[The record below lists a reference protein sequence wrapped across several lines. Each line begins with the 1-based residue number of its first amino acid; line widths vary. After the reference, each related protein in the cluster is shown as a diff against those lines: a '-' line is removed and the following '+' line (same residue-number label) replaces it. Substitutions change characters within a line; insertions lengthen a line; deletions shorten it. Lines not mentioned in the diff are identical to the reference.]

1 MRSMLKLLASLL
13 LLALPAAAQTSF
25 AERWRKRVAAF
36 TAENATL
43 QPDARRVVLLGSS
56 SMQGWE
62 SNDRVRRF
70 LPAIAPRVLNRGISG
85 DGIGIQVPGPSGLR
99 NRLQSSAYGCRPSHV
114 FVLNGRNSLGHGV
127 EKVAE
132 AYEALVVELRER
144 LPDVVVC
151 VVTCAPVNHGYAK
164 KKDAVLALNAELR
177 AIAKRH
183 GCWLIDLHPK
193 LVGPD
198 GLMKRALTRDGLH
211 FKDEGYRLLGEAI
224 QRVVRQSEA
233 KASGGISGS
242 LER

>member
-1 MRSMLKLLASLL
+1 MLKLLASLL

-25 AERWRKRVAAF
+25 AERWRQRVAAF
-36 TAENATL
+36 AAENATL
-43 QPDARRVVLLGSS
+43 QPGERRVVLLGSS

-62 SNDRVRRF
+62 SKGRVRRF
-70 LPAIAPRVLNRGISG
+70 LPTIAARVLNRGISG
-85 DGIGIQVPGPSGLR
+85 DGIGIRVPGPSGLR
-99 NRLQSSAYGCRPSHV
+99 NRLQNSVYGCRPSHV
-114 FVLNGRNSLGHGV
+114 FLLNGRNSLGHGV

-144 LPDVVVC
+144 LPSDAVVC
-151 VVTCAPVNHGYAK
+151 VITCAPVSKGYAK

-198 GLMKRALTRDGLH
+198 GLMKRELTPDGLH

-224 QRVVRQSEA
+224 ERVVRQSEAQA
-233 KASGGISGS
+233 KASGGISGG
-242 LER
+242 LR